1 MKKLSFIF
9 LSFFLLLFTSSCQPK
24 EVDITGSWY
33 CAENNVLLTFYED
46 QSFDR
51 KLVGFNSFYDGT
63 YKWTIDSDNMLK
75 LSNLTGETLETLNWN
90 MDNNTHSTWH
100 MQADLVIGGHVYNNT
115 NGEEITEDDISPEF
129 LENNTNYCCTA
140 FFKDTSGEDIE
151 VKIQNLYDT
160 LASRAE
166 VKDIK
171 YISSDDAWEEFQND
185 YFAGNEDAAEGF
197 ADDNPLINSKHLEIY
212 THNQDELDIIVDYL
226 QNIDFVGN
234 VNVSSKTIKNGSI
247 PKFV

>member
-1 MKKLSFIF
+1 M
-9 LSFFLLLFTSSCQPK
+9 LFRS
-24 EVDITGSWY
+24 
-33 CAENNVLLTFYED
+33 
-46 QSFDR
+46 
-51 KLVGFNSFYDGT
+51 
-63 YKWTIDSDNMLK
+63 
-75 LSNLTGETLETLNWN
+75 
-90 MDNNTHSTWH
+90 H
-100 MQADLVIGGHVYNNT
+100 MQADLVIGGHVYHNT

-234 VNVSSKTIKNGSI
+234 VNVSSKTIKNDSFI
-247 PKFV
+247 

>member
-1 MKKLSFIF
+1 M
-9 LSFFLLLFTSSCQPK
+9 
-24 EVDITGSWY
+24 
-33 CAENNVLLTFYED
+33 
-46 QSFDR
+46 
-51 KLVGFNSFYDGT
+51 
-63 YKWTIDSDNMLK
+63 
-75 LSNLTGETLETLNWN
+75 
-90 MDNNTHSTWH
+90 
-100 MQADLVIGGHVYNNT
+100 
-115 NGEEITEDDISPEF
+115 
-129 LENNTNYCCTA
+129 
-140 FFKDTSGEDIE
+140 
-151 VKIQNLYDT
+151 YDT

-234 VNVSSKTIKNGSI
+234 VNVSSKTIKNDSFI
-247 PKFV
+247 